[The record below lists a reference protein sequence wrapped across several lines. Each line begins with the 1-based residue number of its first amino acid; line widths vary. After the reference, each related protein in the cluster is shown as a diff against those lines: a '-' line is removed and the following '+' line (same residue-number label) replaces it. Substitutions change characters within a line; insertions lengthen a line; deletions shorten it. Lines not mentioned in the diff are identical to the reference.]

1 MQTSKVSILVA
12 VYNAEKYLGKCL
24 DSLVSQ
30 TYGNIE
36 ILCID
41 DGSNDSSADI
51 LNRYALTDDRIKVL
65 TLYKKLRLGQCKKRG
80 VESCFWTI
88 HYHARQ

>member
-51 LNRYALTDDRIKVL
+51 LNRLRIDR
-65 TLYKKLRLGQCKKRG
+65 
-80 VESCFWTI
+80 
-88 HYHARQ
+88 